1 LETHKQHRVASPKKI
16 AIAVFTVSSSRFRA
30 KKADNQS
37 GTLIVNALKNAGHDV
52 LDFGILDDDSKMI
65 AAHVMEAVR
74 TKTVKAVILT
84 GGTGL
89 ANRDVTTE
97 TLTPLFE
104 KTIPGF
110 GEIFRYESYRKIGTA
125 AYLSRATAGII
136 SGKPVFCLPGSPE
149 GVALGMKLIIPEI
162 SHAVFIAKS

>member
-1 LETHKQHRVASPKKI
+1 MKTHKQHRVDSPKKI
-16 AIAVFTVSSSRFRA
+16 AIAVFTISSSRFRA
-30 KKADNQS
+30 KKKTNQS
-37 GTLIVNALKNAGHDV
+37 GTLIINALKNAGHDV
-52 LDFGILDDDSKMI
+52 LDLGILDDDSKMI
-65 AAHVMEAVR
+65 TTQVMGAVR
-74 TKTVKAVILT
+74 SQKVNAVILT

-89 ANRDVTTE
+89 AIRDVTTE
-97 TLTPLFE
+97 TLAPLFE

-149 GVALGMKLIIPEI
+149 AVALGMKLIIPEI
-162 SHAVFIAKS
+162 SHTVFIAKS

>member
-1 LETHKQHRVASPKKI
+1 MKTHEKHREVSPKKL

-52 LDFGILDDDSKMI
+52 LDHGILDDDSKMI
-65 AAHVMEAVR
+65 ATQVMEAVR
-74 TKTVKAVILT
+74 SQKVNAVILT

-89 ANRDVTTE
+89 AGRDITIE

-104 KTIPGF
+104 KTIHGF
-110 GEIFRYESYRKIGTA
+110 GEIFRYESYK
-125 AYLSRATAGII
+125 
-136 SGKPVFCLPGSPE
+136 
-149 GVALGMKLIIPEI
+149 
-162 SHAVFIAKS
+162 

>member
-1 LETHKQHRVASPKKI
+1 METHKQHREVSLKKL

-30 KKADNQS
+30 KKTDNQS
-37 GTLIVNALKNAGHDV
+37 GTLIVNALKNAGHNV
-52 LDFGILDDDSKMI
+52 LDYGILDDDSKMI
-65 AAHVMEAVR
+65 ASQVIESVQSP
-74 TKTVKAVILT
+74 KVNAVILT

-89 ANRDVTTE
+89 ASRDVTSE

-149 GVALGMKLIIPEI
+149 AVALGMKLIIPEI
-162 SHAVFIAKS
+162 SHTVFIAKS